1 MQPFQ
6 PRLTPTAT
14 PDSGASGAAAAG
26 RPRRSA
32 KRPAEKIAVFPGADA
47 GRALPHS
54 EEAERCLLGSLL
66 LNGVAVNE
74 CIERFASKDG
84 ELRGGEFFYKYAH
97 QLVYRAMVDMADKH
111 EPIDLVTVTQKLG
124 DRKQL
129 EDAGGPDYITG
140 LVNAVPTAANLEYFL
155 SIVRQKHLLRRLIE
169 VGTQIVTE
177 SYETTE
183 EPEELMDHFEKAV
196 FDLSQE
202 KHARG
207 VRGSSDVVMDAFH
220 EIEEM
225 IQRKGAL
232 VGLATGFPKLDRCT
246 NGLKGGNV
254 VVIAARPSMGKTSL
268 AMNIV
273 EHVAIHNPE
282 KTVPVGVFSLEMS
295 AVQLM
300 MRMICSLAEVSTTRI
315 QGGLIGMAEQARL
328 ADAADRIN
336 KAKIWIDDTAGLT
349 IMDLRARAR
358 RMKMSHQIEMLVVD
372 YLQLLRGSTS
382 RKNDNRQQE
391 IAEISGG
398 LKALAKELNVPVI
411 VLSQLNREVEKREGG
426 RPRLSDLRESGS
438 IEQDADIVGLL
449 ARVKDD
455 KDDEVLPPVL
465 DVALYVAKN
474 RNGPQDTVELT
485 FKRDITRFFP
495 GATVDPADMQG
506 AREETA

>member
-1 MQPFQ
+1 
-6 PRLTPTAT
+6 
-14 PDSGASGAAAAG
+14 
-26 RPRRSA
+26 
-32 KRPAEKIAVFPGADA
+32 
-47 GRALPHS
+47 LPHS

-66 LNGVAVNE
+66 LNGAAVNE
-74 CIERFASKDG
+74 CIERFASKDS
-84 ELRGGEFFYKYAH
+84 EQRGAEFFYKYAH

-124 DRKQL
+124 ERKQL

-155 SIVRQKHLLRRLIE
+155 NIVRQKYLLRRLIE
-169 VGTQIVTE
+169 VGTRIVTE

-183 EPEELMDHFEKAV
+183 GPEELMDHFEKAV

-207 VRGSSDVVMDAFH
+207 VRGCSDVVMDAFH

-273 EHVAIHNPE
+273 EHVAIRNPE
-282 KTVPVGVFSLEMS
+282 RTAPVGIFSLEMS

-300 MRMICSLAEVSTTRI
+300 MRMICSLAEVSTTKI
-315 QGGLIGMAEQARL
+315 QGGLIGAAEHARL

-358 RMKMSHQIEMLVVD
+358 RMKLNHQIEMVVVD
-372 YLQLLRGSTS
+372 YLQLLRGSTT

-449 ARVKDD
+449 ARAKDE

-495 GATVDPADMQG
+495 GSTVDPGDMQSV
-506 AREETA
+506 REETA

>member
-14 PDSGASGAAAAG
+14 PDSGASGAAGAG

-32 KRPAEKIAVFPGADA
+32 KRAAERMAASPGADA
-47 GRALPHS
+47 GRALPHD

-74 CIERFASKDG
+74 CIEKFASRDA
-84 ELRGGEFFYKYAH
+84 ELRGAEFFYKYGH
-97 QLVYRAMVDMADKH
+97 QLVYRAMVDMTDKH

-124 DRKQL
+124 GRKQL
-129 EDAGGPDYITG
+129 EEAGGADYITG

-155 SIVRQKHLLRRLIE
+155 KIVRQKYLLRRLIE

-183 EPEELMDHFEKAV
+183 ESEELMDRIEKAI

-202 KHARG
+202 KHAKG
-207 VRGSSDVVMDAFH
+207 VQSSQQVVKDAFL
-220 EIEEM
+220 EIEDM

-232 VGLATGFPKLDRCT
+232 TGLATGFPKLDRCT
-246 NGLKGGNV
+246 NGLRGGNV

-273 EHVAIHNPE
+273 EHIAIHNTE
-282 KTVPVGVFSLEMS
+282 KTAPVGVFSLEMS

-315 QGGLIGMAEQARL
+315 QGGLIGEREIGAL
-328 ADAADRIN
+328 TAAAAKIN

-358 RMKMSHQIEMLVVD
+358 RMKMNHQVEMLVVD
-372 YLQLLRGSTS
+372 YLQLMRGSS
-382 RKNDNRQQE
+382 NRKSDNRQQE
-391 IAEISGG
+391 IADISGG

-411 VLSQLNREVEKREGG
+411 VLSQLNREVERREGG

-449 ARVKDD
+449 ARAKDD

-465 DVALYVAKN
+465 DVVLHVAKN
-474 RNGPQDTVELT
+474 RNGPQDSVELM

-495 GATVDPADMQG
+495 GPTVDASDMQS
-506 AREETA
+506 ARGETS